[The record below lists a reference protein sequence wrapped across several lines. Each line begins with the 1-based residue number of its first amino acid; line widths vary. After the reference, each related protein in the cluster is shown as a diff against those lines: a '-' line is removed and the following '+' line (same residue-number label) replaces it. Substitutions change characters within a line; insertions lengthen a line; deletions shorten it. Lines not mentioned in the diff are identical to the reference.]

1 MLDAD
6 AAATALTMILSPAPT
21 PTSPKTPYPPAHI
34 LNTYSDARRKVFQ
47 FFVDPTSTQNKIRAH
62 SHPDLSRATQDDWFL
77 RALKSLE
84 ERPTMQKA
92 QALMRP
98 FFEGWRTDML
108 AAVKGEDGEE
118 GEGM

>member
-6 AAATALTMILSPAPT
+6 AAATALTMILSPAP
-21 PTSPKTPYPPAHI
+21 PTYTAAHI

-62 SHPDLSRATQDDWFL
+62 SHPDLSRAVDDDWFL

-84 ERPTMQKA
+84 ERPTMAKA

-98 FFEGWRTDML
+98 FFEGWRTDMRS
-108 AAVKGEDGEE
+108 AVKEGEE
-118 GEGM
+118 GI